1 MMDGGDCPGP
11 HCARMLNTSNSA
23 GVCWTMMAISVGI
36 PQDVALPNPDDWIP
50 YAAQYATLPPIPAH
64 LALPAPVWSFLSSVV
79 LLYLQPT
86 LLSALAITWPGPQ
99 LQNLPSP
106 TPSTFPATAL
116 APTLPL
122 PLKQSTGCAL
132 AVPWLRH
139 PRSLGAPYHLP
150 AGAAATAFLCR

>member
-1 MMDGGDCPGP
+1 MDGGDCPGP

-86 LLSALAITWPGPQ
+86 LL
-99 LQNLPSP
+99 
-106 TPSTFPATAL
+106 TAL
-116 APTLPL
+116 AKHLAWPTASDPALPNAIHFSGYSAGSYTAIAL
-122 PLKQSTGCAL
+122 EAEYRLLSNRLHQPL
-132 AVPWLRH
+132 
-139 PRSLGAPYHLP
+139 YP
-150 AGAAATAFLCR
+150 AITR